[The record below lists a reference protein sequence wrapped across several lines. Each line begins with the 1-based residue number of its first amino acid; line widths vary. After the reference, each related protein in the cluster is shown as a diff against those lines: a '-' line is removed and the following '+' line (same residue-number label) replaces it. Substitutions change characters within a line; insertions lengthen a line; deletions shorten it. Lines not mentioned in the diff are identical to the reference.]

1 MCVPKFLFAN
11 IVELRLMI
19 AGSRVAEHRHSRTM
33 FWLSLLLVCSTA
45 YPLGLVYDPNMTWK
59 TEPAPQPTENL
70 IQEQACA
77 LNRIYH
83 NPVTFHFFLYLEK
96 TVNAIYL
103 LA

>member
-19 AGSRVAEHRHSRTM
+19 AGSRVAGA
-33 FWLSLLLVCSTA
+33 SLFKDDVLAEPSTCVLTA
-45 YPLGLVYDPNMTWK
+45 YPLGLVYDPNMIWK

-77 LNRIYH
+77 RAN
-83 NPVTFHFFLYLEK
+83 F
-96 TVNAIYL
+96 A
-103 LA
+103 